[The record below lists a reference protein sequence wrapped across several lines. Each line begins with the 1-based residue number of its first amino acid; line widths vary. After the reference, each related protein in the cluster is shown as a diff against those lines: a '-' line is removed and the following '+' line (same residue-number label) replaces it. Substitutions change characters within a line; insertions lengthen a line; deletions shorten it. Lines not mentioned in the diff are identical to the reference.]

1 MSGDWLDNRHAK
13 MSNMS
18 VSRRHMLSLGGTML
32 GAAAFGGTFG
42 IAGAARQSG
51 SDATPVAGSPGW
63 PAETP
68 DYTSLAAA
76 VQGEAAR
83 WNIPG
88 MTAAVLHNGERTAA
102 ASGVTNVEYPVPVTP
117 GTGFQIGSISK
128 VFTATAVMALVD
140 QGKLDLDTPV
150 WEWVPDLPIQRPD
163 AYATLSLRHLLN
175 HTTGFEGDI
184 YFDMG
189 NGDDAL
195 AAGIARFGE
204 IRPWTKPGEV
214 VAYCNTG
221 FCLAGR
227 IIELV
232 TGQVYEDAIADLI
245 FAPLGMER
253 TSFPS
258 TDLLTWPTSSGHSL
272 PRREQGNIVA
282 RPWAL
287 PRFVNAAG
295 GIVSTVDDLLTFAAM
310 HMNDG
315 AFEGTRILSPAATE
329 EMRTR
334 TSASDQLDEG
344 YGVGWNIVH
353 AGDVPLINHGGA
365 TNGFR
370 AWLLTVP
377 SHQFAIAMLTNS
389 DEGLRATDALEQWAL
404 RHYLNL
410 ERTPPTATSV
420 DTGELARVAG
430 RYERHDGII
439 DVWHVDDHLHL
450 EHRFVEHDD
459 AFSTLESPESA
470 PTALAL
476 WPAGNGVFVAPGGPP
491 LESVVEFF
499 DAPLFGAGADLEPR
513 PAMRRGGRLAERTG
527 DAPASG
533 PTIPAQNT

>member
-1 MSGDWLDNRHAK
+1 MSGDWLDNHHVTI
-13 MSNMS
+13 SNMS
-18 VSRRHMLSLGGTML
+18 VSRRHMFSLGGTML
-32 GAAAFGGTFG
+32 GAAAFARTFG
-42 IAGAARQSG
+42 IAE
-51 SDATPVAGSPGW
+51 ATPTAGSPGW
-63 PAETP
+63 PAQMP
-68 DYTSLAAA
+68 DYDSLAAA

-88 MTAAVLHNGERTAA
+88 MAAAVLHNGQRTATA
-102 ASGVTNVEYPVPVTP
+102 TGVTNVEHPVPVTP
-117 GTGFQIGSISK
+117 ETRFQIGSISK
-128 VFTATAVMALVD
+128 VFTSTAIMALVD
-140 QGKLDLDTPV
+140 QGKLDLDAPV
-150 WEWVPDLPIQRPD
+150 STWVPDLPIQRPD
-163 AYATLSLRHLLN
+163 DYATLSLRHLLN

-184 YFDMG
+184 FFDMG

-204 IRPWTKPGEV
+204 IPLWTQPGEIMV
-214 VAYCNTG
+214 YCNAG

-227 IIELV
+227 IIEIV
-232 TGQVYEDAIADLI
+232 TGQVYEDVIADLI
-245 FAPLGMER
+245 FAPLGMEH
-253 TSFPS
+253 TSFPT
-258 TDLLTWPTSSGHSL
+258 TDLLTWPTASGHSL
-272 PRREQGNIVA
+272 PKREDGNVVA

-295 GIVSTVDDLLTFAAM
+295 GIVSTVDDLLNFAEM

-315 AFEGTRILSPAATE
+315 TFGETHILSADATE

-334 TSASDQLDEG
+334 SSASDQLDEG

-377 SHQFAIAMLTNS
+377 SHQFAIAILTNS
-389 DEGLRATDALEQWAL
+389 DKGLRATSAIEQWAL

-410 ERTPPTATSV
+410 ERQLPTPTTV
-420 DTGELARVAG
+420 DAGELDRVAG
-430 RYERHDGII
+430 RYERHDSIT
-439 DVWHVDDHLHL
+439 DVWHIDDHLHV

-470 PTALAL
+470 PTALTL
-476 WPAGNGVFVAPGGPP
+476 WPAANGVFVAPGGPP
-491 LESVVEFF
+491 LESIIEFF
-499 DAPLFGAGADLEPR
+499 DAPLFGNGADLETR
-513 PAMRRGGRLAERTG
+513 PVMRRGGRLAERTG

-533 PTIPAQNT
+533 PTIPA